1 MALPDP
7 LRSPGQPL
15 PAGGPTPAG
24 ITPPRPVPFAPQP
37 IPAMP
42 QSMPAVPQ
50 PVRMPPSAGPA
61 MPRPIPVPRSAVPGQ
76 VLVRDKPVDE
86 DATEQIKRLA
96 VRNAPPWLIS
106 CVVHLL
112 LVVVL
117 GLWLMKTQ
125 QKPSGIYLDVL
136 SDELGEQLLDAS
148 STLSVGELTDEQTAM
163 TDDRLAP
170 VEDPFAEPP
179 AMPLDFAG
187 MEPAPNFDQPKISQL
202 LIGREPGTKKLLLG
216 KYGGNGESEEAVA
229 AGLKWLAR
237 QQRKDGLWS
246 LNGPYRDGALDRDV
260 PEAATAL
267 ALLAFQ
273 GAGHTHRKGEFNKQV
288 AAGIKALLRLQ
299 GADGNFYQGGK
310 ANNAFYAHGQ
320 CTMAVCELYAM
331 TKDPDLL
338 KPAELAVKYCIDS
351 QDPELGG
358 WKYLPRSTSDTSVTG
373 WIVMALETA
382 RMAGIQV
389 PSPTLEKVKE
399 FLDRVSDDSGGAKYS
414 YEPNLRETYAM
425 TAEGLLCRQ
434 YLGWR
439 RDHPK
444 LLEGADYL
452 LTNLPRMDDRDV
464 YYWYYGTQVMHHL
477 EGEYWAAWNG
487 VLRDLLVG
495 SQEKSG
501 PEKGSWDPRA
511 PTPDNWASK
520 GLGGRLYTT
529 CLSIF
534 MLEVYYRHIS
544 MYGVG
549 G

>member
-148 STLSVGELTDEQTAM
+148 STLSVGELTDEQTAT

-464 YYWYYGTQVMHHL
+464 
-477 EGEYWAAWNG
+477 
-487 VLRDLLVG
+487 
-495 SQEKSG
+495 
-501 PEKGSWDPRA
+501 
-511 PTPDNWASK
+511 
-520 GLGGRLYTT
+520 
-529 CLSIF
+529 
-534 MLEVYYRHIS
+534 
-544 MYGVG
+544 
-549 G
+549 